1 MATGGWGPGNGPQNN
16 GGQAPAGPGPGNP
29 YGPPPTGPYGP
40 QPGAG
45 PYGPPQPIPPQVGPY
60 PYGPPRPPVPPR
72 RRNPLRRVPFL
83 NIISAI
89 IHSGHR
95 VATRLFVQDGGVRIN
110 DPLVLR
116 VQLFRSVLG
125 LVATLALAFYY
136 GKGEQAWN
144 GAASDGFGNLIITP
158 VLLIVTGPLVV
169 LGFILYAPPHLRSA
183 LRSRLKGP
191 LKTVAWYVL
200 SVAVFAAVIV
210 VAATSGYLDK
220 LPKWAAAVSALVV
233 LAVIV
238 WGLPFLFFASLY
250 SAKTA
255 FNTAHVHPML
265 PAVLT
270 AVLVWAVAVFN
281 LIVEGMPEG
290 PVAAQL
296 CSLLG
301 GPLSVTAVSL
311 WELRRM
317 RTRHGVV
324 LRG

>member
-1 MATGGWGPGNGPQNN
+1 MTTGGWGPGYGPQNN
-16 GGQAPAGPGPGNP
+16 GGQAPTGPGPGNP
-29 YGPPPTGPYGP
+29 YGPPPAGPYGP

-60 PYGPPRPPVPPR
+60 PYGPTRRPR

-83 NIISAI
+83 NIISGI
-89 IHSGHR
+89 IHSAHR
-95 VATRLFVQDGGVRIN
+95 AADRLFVQDGGVRIN
-110 DPLVLR
+110 DPLVVR
-116 VQLFRSVLG
+116 VQIFRSVLG
-125 LVATLALAFYY
+125 LLATLALAFYY
-136 GKGEQAWN
+136 GKGEEAWH
-144 GAASDGFGNLIITP
+144 GAASNGFGNLLITP

-169 LGFILYAPPHLRSA
+169 IGFILYAPLHLRPV

-200 SVAVFAAVIV
+200 SVAVFVAVM
-210 VAATSGYLDK
+210 VAAATTGYLEK
-220 LPKWAAAVSALVV
+220 LPQWAAGALALVV

-238 WGLPFLFFASLY
+238 WGLPFLFFASVY

-281 LIVEGMPEG
+281 LIDQGMPQG

-317 RTRHGVV
+317 RTRHGVA

>member
-1 MATGGWGPGNGPQNN
+1 M
-16 GGQAPAGPGPGNP
+16 
-29 YGPPPTGPYGP
+29 
-40 QPGAG
+40 
-45 PYGPPQPIPPQVGPY
+45 
-60 PYGPPRPPVPPR
+60 PVAPR

-89 IHSGHR
+89 IHSAHR
-95 VATRLFVQDGGVRIN
+95 VANRLFVQDGGVRIN

-125 LVATLALAFYY
+125 LLATLALAFFY
-136 GKGEQAWN
+136 GKGEEVWN

-169 LGFILYAPPHLRSA
+169 L
-183 LRSRLKGP
+183 
-191 LKTVAWYVL
+191 
-200 SVAVFAAVIV
+200 
-210 VAATSGYLDK
+210 
-220 LPKWAAAVSALVV
+220 
-233 LAVIV
+233 AVIV
-238 WGLPFLFFASLY
+238 WGLPFLFFASLH

-265 PAVLT
+265 PGVLT

-281 LIVEGMPEG
+281 LIDQGMPEG

-317 RTRHGVV
+317 RIRHGVV
-324 LRG
+324 VRG

>member
-1 MATGGWGPGNGPQNN
+1 M
-16 GGQAPAGPGPGNP
+16 
-29 YGPPPTGPYGP
+29 
-40 QPGAG
+40 
-45 PYGPPQPIPPQVGPY
+45 
-60 PYGPPRPPVPPR
+60 PPR

-89 IHSGHR
+89 IHSAHR
-95 VATRLFVQDGGVRIN
+95 VANRLFVQDGGVRIN

-125 LVATLALAFYY
+125 LLATLALAFFY
-136 GKGEQAWN
+136 GKGKEVWH
-144 GAASDGFGNLIITP
+144 GAASNGFGNLLITP

-169 LGFILYAPPHLRSA
+169 MGFILYAPPHLRPM

-200 SVAVFAAVIV
+200 SVAAFAAVLV

-220 LPKWAAAVSALVV
+220 LPKWAAALSALVV
-233 LAVIV
+233 VAVIV

-265 PAVLT
+265 PGVLT

-281 LIVEGMPEG
+281 LIDQGMPEG

-317 RTRHGVV
+317 RTRHGVT

>member
-1 MATGGWGPGNGPQNN
+1 MASGGWGPDNGPRNN
-16 GGQAPAGPGPGNP
+16 GGQAPTGPGWGNP
-29 YGPPPTGPYGP
+29 YGPPPSGPYGP
-40 QPGAG
+40 PPGQA
-45 PYGPPQPIPPQVGPY
+45 PYPPQPIPPQGGPY
-60 PYGPPRPPVPPR
+60 PYGPPRVPVAPR
-72 RRNPLRRVPFL
+72 RRNPLRRVPGL

-89 IHSGHR
+89 IHSAHR

-110 DPLVLR
+110 DPLVVR
-116 VQLFRSVLG
+116 VQIFRSVLG
-125 LVATLALAFYY
+125 LLATLALAFYY
-136 GKGEQAWN
+136 GKGEQAWH
-144 GAASDGFGNLIITP
+144 GAAEDGFGNLLITP

-183 LRSRLKGP
+183 LRARLKGP
-191 LKTVAWYVL
+191 LKTVAWYVG
-200 SVAVFAAVIV
+200 SVAVFVTVCV
-210 VAATSGYLDK
+210 VAINSGYLDK

-233 LAVIV
+233 LTVIV

-281 LIVEGMPEG
+281 LIDQGMPKG

-301 GPLSVTAVSL
+301 GPLSVTAVAL